1 MAELLNSSRWI
12 CTLKV
17 LFQALM
23 DSKHSAP
30 TVLLFMCHALHPANS
45 SVYFGVEPPKSQRNK
60 SYTLFPEANYPS
72 AYLFI
77 VSITPKLFY
86 KIFTYY
92 RKAQYRKMV
101 KYIQPFPQTMFICYP
116 SEQ

>member
-23 DSKHSAP
+23 DSKHSAR

-72 AYLFI
+72 AFFLLSASLLNYFTKSLHTTEKH
-77 VSITPKLFY
+77 SIEK
-86 KIFTYY
+86 
-92 RKAQYRKMV
+92 
-101 KYIQPFPQTMFICYP
+101 C
-116 SEQ
+116 